1 MAVIN
6 PVITI
11 NGVSLTTGQ
20 LSDYSLTYNKLWKNA
35 SRDMNGDISATLIG
49 VYPNISVTT
58 SILDFD
64 DAQSLSAAI
73 NDDYFSVTFWDTQ
86 TSSQKTAQYYAADHK
101 VSFMN
106 ECKYG
111 QITAELVAV
120 SKSNYI

>member
-1 MAVIN
+1 MAVTN
-6 PVITI
+6 PIITI
-11 NGVSLTTGQ
+11 NGVSLTTSQ
-20 LSDYSLTYNKLWKNA
+20 VSDYTLTYNKLWKNA

-58 SILDFD
+58 NILDFSI
-64 DAQSLSAAI
+64 AETLSSAI

-86 TSSQKTAQYYAADHK
+86 TSSQKNAQYYAADHK

-111 QITAELVAV
+111 QVTVELVAV